1 VGGDLAQVEVLSQR
15 PSPPI
20 FVWEPNDLASFGS
33 VEEAESYLEPV
44 DVRND
49 LYSAY
54 DVEGRRLT
62 LGITASSKKS
72 LFGWRIERVT
82 IACEESA
89 RPNRDELRAI
99 FVTYLTGLAEVRD
112 AAALSWEELLAAA
125 RRESGRDG

>member
-1 VGGDLAQVEVLSQR
+1 MSQR

-33 VEEAESYLEPV
+33 VEEAESYLEPI
-44 DVRND
+44 DVRNN

-72 LFGWRIERVT
+72 LFGSPIDRVT
-82 IACEESA
+82 VACEEGA
-89 RPNRDELRAI
+89 PPNRDELRAI
-99 FVTYLTGLAEVRD
+99 FVKYLTSLGQLRD
-112 AAALSWEELLAAA
+112 AAALSWEELVAAA

>member
-1 VGGDLAQVEVLSQR
+1 LSQR

-33 VEEAESYLEPV
+33 VEEAESYLEPI
-44 DVRND
+44 DVRNN

-54 DVEGRRLT
+54 DVVGHRLT

-72 LFGWRIERVT
+72 LLGSPIERVT
-82 IACEESA
+82 IACEEGA

-99 FVTYLTGLAEVRD
+99 FVKYLTTLGQVRD
-112 AAALSWEELLAAA
+112 AAALSWEELVAAA